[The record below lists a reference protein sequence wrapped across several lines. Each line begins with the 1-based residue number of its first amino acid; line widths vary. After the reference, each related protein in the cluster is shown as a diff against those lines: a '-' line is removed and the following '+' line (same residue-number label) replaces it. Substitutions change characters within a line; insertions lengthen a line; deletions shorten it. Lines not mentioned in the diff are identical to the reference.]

1 MGGSCAWTE
10 EGHASAVQAYENSG
24 VVRQEFSEFWE
35 ECRSRGYGING
46 FCFKLKEVP
55 GDLRAVVEPSLIT
68 S

>member
-1 MGGSCAWTE
+1 M
-10 EGHASAVQAYENSG
+10 
-24 VVRQEFSEFWE
+24 VRQEFSEFWE